1 MSRPIILVTGATGKT
16 GAAVVRELLARG
28 HRVRALVRTDDARAQ
43 ALRRLGAEPAVA
55 DLYDP
60 LDLSKAMRGVQR
72 AYFVPV
78 FRPYMIQSAAAFA
91 AAAADA
97 GLEHVVQLSQWLS
110 SPDHPSNLTR
120 QTWLVDRML
129 SGIPGVGHTILNPGM
144 FADNFLRTIDMP
156 ANLGVQPVM
165 TGASRSAPVS
175 NEDIARV
182 AAAVLTDPVPHR
194 GKVYRP
200 TGPRL
205 LSGLDIAAVLSRVL
219 GRRVR
224 PVPVPFWLFTK
235 VARAQGV
242 HPFEISSYRH
252 YMNDHRAGAF
262 EADGGVTDVVERLTG
277 TPSEDFETTARRY
290 ASLPAARRS
299 LGATL
304 AAWGR
309 FVVAPALPG
318 YNLNRWDELAQTPR
332 ASRPTLAVES
342 AFWRE
347 SHLRPSVA
355 SPGWPT

>member
-1 MSRPIILVTGATGKT
+1 MSQPRILVTGATGKT
-16 GAAVVRELLARG
+16 GAAVVREVLARG
-28 HRVRALVRTDDARAQ
+28 HRVRALVRTDDHRSQ
-43 ALRRLGAEPAVA
+43 ALQHLGAELAVA

-60 LDLSKAMRGVQR
+60 IGLTKALRGIER

-91 AAAADA
+91 AAAKDA
-97 GLEHVVQLSQWLS
+97 GLQHIVQLSQWLS
-110 SPDHPSNLTR
+110 SPGHPSNLTR

-129 SGIPGVGHTILNPGM
+129 SSIQGVGHTILNPGM

-156 ANLGVQPVM
+156 AHLGVHPVM
-165 TGASRSAPVS
+165 TGESRSAPVS

-182 AAAVLTDPVPHR
+182 AAAVLADPAPHR

-205 LSGLDIAAVLSRVL
+205 MSGADIAAALSRVL
-219 GRRVR
+219 ARRVR

-252 YMNDHRAGAF
+252 YMSDHLAGAF
-262 EADGGVTDVVERLTG
+262 EAAGGVTDVVDRLTG
-277 TPSEDFETTARRY
+277 SPAEDFEATARRY
-290 ASLPAARRS
+290 AALPAARRS
-299 LGATL
+299 VRATL

-309 FVVAPALPG
+309 FFAAPALPG
-318 YNLNRWDELAQTPR
+318 YDLDRWDESAQTPR
-332 ASRPTLAVES
+332 VPSPTLAVES

-347 SHLRPSVA
+347 SHLRPRVA
-355 SPGWPT
+355 SIG